1 MSEAMV
7 ISAAIA
13 KLQLKKGDVLV
24 LKSSDRLSKAA
35 GESMTRYAKERLPE
49 GIHVLVIDSTTTLG
63 VLSRGSH
70 SNAGA
75 KARKG

>member
-1 MSEAMV
+1 MSEPMV
-7 ISAAIA
+7 ISAAIS

-35 GESMTRYAKERLPE
+35 GEAMTAYAKERLPA
-49 GIHVLVIDSTTTLG
+49 GLHVLVIDATTTLG
-63 VLSRGSH
+63 VLSRGSY
-70 SNAGA
+70 SDAGA